1 LSVSS
6 QPTER
11 AGRIMNDGSD
21 NRPMRKIV
29 AGKLH
34 GIYVTEANL
43 NYHGSITLDP
53 DHCEAAG
60 ILPMEFVEI
69 WNKNSGARIS
79 TYVILGERGS
89 RCCILNGAA
98 ARTCQPDDQII
109 VCSSIYLDE
118 ALVTSLKPRIV
129 TFDQDNHILDR
140 LSYSVDLDE
149 QGRYRFSILGEE
161 NEALAIPALVSG
173 A

>member
-1 LSVSS
+1 
-6 QPTER
+6 
-11 AGRIMNDGSD
+11 
-21 NRPMRKIV
+21 MRKIV

-34 GIYVTEANL
+34 GIHVTEANL

-98 ARTCQPDDQII
+98 ARTCQPGDPII
-109 VCSSIYLDE
+109 VCNAIYLNE
-118 ALVTSLKPRIV
+118 AHITALKPRIV
-129 TFDQDNHILDR
+129 TFDQDNHIRER
-140 LSYSVDLDE
+140 LSYSVDLDAS
-149 QGRYRFSILGEE
+149 GRYSFSIHDEA
-161 NEALAIPALVSG
+161 NEALAIPALVSR

>member
-1 LSVSS
+1 
-6 QPTER
+6 
-11 AGRIMNDGSD
+11 
-21 NRPMRKIV
+21 MRKIV

-34 GIYVTEANL
+34 GIHITEANL

-98 ARTCQPDDQII
+98 ARTCQTGDQII
-109 VCSSIYLDE
+109 ICNAVYVDE
-118 ALVTSLKPRIV
+118 RQLTSLKPRIL
-129 TFDQDNHILDR
+129 TFDQDNHIRDR
-140 LSYSVDLDE
+140 LSYSVERDGQD
-149 QGRYRFSILGEE
+149 RYSFSILDEADT
-161 NEALAIPALVSG
+161 ALAIPALVSRS
-173 A
+173 

>member
-1 LSVSS
+1 
-6 QPTER
+6 
-11 AGRIMNDGSD
+11 
-21 NRPMRKIV
+21 MRKIV

-34 GIYVTEANL
+34 GIHVTEANL
-43 NYHGSITLDP
+43 DYHGSITLDP
-53 DHCEAAG
+53 DHCEEAA

-98 ARTCQPDDQII
+98 ARTCQPGDQII
-109 VCSSIYLDE
+109 VCNSIYLDE
-118 ALVTSLKPRIV
+118 AHITSLKPRIV
-129 TFDQDNHILDR
+129 TFDQDNNILDR
-140 LSYSVDLDE
+140 LSYSVDLDPD
-149 QGRYRFSILGEE
+149 GRYSFSILDEA
-161 NEALAIPALVSG
+161 NEPLAIPALVSG